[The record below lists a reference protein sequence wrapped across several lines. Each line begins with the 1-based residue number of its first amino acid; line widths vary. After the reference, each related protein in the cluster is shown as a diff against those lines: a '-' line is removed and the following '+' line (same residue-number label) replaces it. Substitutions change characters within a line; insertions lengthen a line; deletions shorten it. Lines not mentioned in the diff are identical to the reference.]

1 MDKVEIIKSIEE
13 IEQKLT
19 RLQLT
24 MKLLVTHTNVIEVF
38 TLDELNSL
46 NISSTERKKYN
57 VHSSVKSDYLDK
69 VKDGENLLILTNA
82 IATNTSEELSS
93 ICYKELDEL
102 KRLVKEVV

>member
-1 MDKVEIIKSIEE
+1 MDKLEIIKSIEE

-24 MKLLVTHTNVIEVF
+24 MKLLATHTNVIEVF

-46 NISSTERKKYN
+46 NISSTERKKYS

-69 VKDGENLLILTNA
+69 VKDGENLLRLTNA

>member
-19 RLQLT
+19 SLQLT
-24 MKLLVTHTNVIEVF
+24 MKLLATHTNVIEVF

-46 NISSTERKKYN
+46 NLSSTERKKYS

-69 VKDGENLLILTNA
+69 VKDGENLLRLTNA

-93 ICYKELDEL
+93 ICYKEIDEL